1 VILDAETYEPYEF
14 DKVDNKELLERV
26 KWWEKKAGT
35 GFPAFDKAVIETI
48 VGSYGASIGR
58 TTFDTAIMIG
68 RLEQALF
75 SFVTVE
81 KIPRQ
86 TIRAHLCPKCR
97 ANDKTVRDALIS
109 RFASFDKE
117 RGKGT
122 KNKRDFFYGFSAD
135 MWSAFAVGVTLI
147 DREKGK
153 DTK

>member
-1 VILDAETYEPYEF
+1 MILDAETYEPYEF

-75 SFVTVE
+75 SYVTVE
-81 KIPRQ
+81 KILRQ
-86 TIRAHLCPKCR
+86 
-97 ANDKTVRDALIS
+97 
-109 RFASFDKE
+109 
-117 RGKGT
+117 
-122 KNKRDFFYGFSAD
+122 
-135 MWSAFAVGVTLI
+135 
-147 DREKGK
+147 
-153 DTK
+153 